1 MRDGG
6 TVPMLEERP
15 LLMLMDGHAMVHR
28 AWHAIRTPLNVSST
42 GEEVRAVYGF
52 LNTFLRSLGD
62 WNPTHCAIAFDL
74 PGPTFRHR
82 QFREYKAHRPP
93 SPPELRGQF
102 GRIRKLMEAFG
113 VPIFDM
119 DGYEADDILGAL
131 CLQSEQQEMEAL
143 ILTGDTDTLQL
154 VSPWVRV
161 LLGHGVQGRTVYDV
175 PAVRERYGGLG
186 PEAIPDIKALEGDT
200 SDNIPGVP
208 GVGAKTAIRLLTEFG
223 SVEGIYD
230 NLSKIR
236 PPRLQKL
243 LTENRDLALQ
253 GKALTT
259 IVRDTPVT
267 LDLEAARFWS
277 YERSAVVDLLRELE
291 FFTVVP
297 RIPFPGADSQ
307 IAMDLTGEAR
317 DDQVETDYT
326 VVDTESA
333 LDEMIDALDTP
344 SGFSFDTETTT
355 LSPTDSDI
363 VGISFSN
370 APGRAWYVPVRHAE
384 GEQLPLEDVMARTR
398 PLFEGGLP
406 KSAHNANYDLTV
418 LSRHGITVRN
428 LSFDSML
435 AAHVSGTKSIGLK
448 ALALDRLNEEMKQIT
463 DLIGTGRKQLTMDR
477 VPISDTADYACA
489 DADFTQRLVAVLGD
503 ELETKGIRELFD
515 EVEMPLVPVLVRMQ
529 LDGVSLDVPMLERL
543 SQGLRDR
550 MARIEARMYETVG
563 HEFNL
568 NSSQQLSDVL
578 FKEFRLPPTKRRQ
591 KGFSTDASSLEGL
604 KALIERGEAE
614 GVDPRSPQVLDN
626 ILEYRQ
632 IAKIKS
638 TYADSLPALVNPRTG
653 RVHTSYNQTGS
664 ATGRVSSNDP
674 NVQNI
679 PVRTELGMRVRE
691 AFVAENAPEWTLL
704 GRGLLADRAAHP
716 GPHVPGP
723 GPSAGVPQRRGHP
736 RRDGVVRLRRSYR
749 RGDVR
754 YEARREDHEL
764 RRAVRPER
772 LRHQPPDRSRPGR
785 GRPVH
790 RDLLRHVSRH
800 SHLRRRD
807 EAAVPGGRVRRDAAG
822 QAALPAGDRLQ
833 ELPRPRRGRAR
844 GHQHAHPGHRRRH
857 HQDRDDPPPGA
868 HRLAGPGVPDDPAGA
883 RRTDLRGAAGASWRR

>member
-230 NLSKIR
+230 NLSEIR

-253 GKALTT
+253 GKTLTT

-297 RIPFPGADSQ
+297 PHPLPRSGLPD
-307 IAMDLTGEAR
+307 R
-317 DDQVETDYT
+317 DGPDRR
-326 VVDTESA
+326 S
-333 LDEMIDALDTP
+333 
-344 SGFSFDTETTT
+344 
-355 LSPTDSDI
+355 
-363 VGISFSN
+363 
-370 APGRAWYVPVRHAE
+370 PGR
-384 GEQLPLEDVMARTR
+384 Q
-398 PLFEGGLP
+398 
-406 KSAHNANYDLTV
+406 
-418 LSRHGITVRN
+418 SR
-428 LSFDSML
+428 
-435 AAHVSGTKSIGLK
+435 
-448 ALALDRLNEEMKQIT
+448 DRL
-463 DLIGTGRKQLTMDR
+463 
-477 VPISDTADYACA
+477 
-489 DADFTQRLVAVLGD
+489 
-503 ELETKGIRELFD
+503 
-515 EVEMPLVPVLVRMQ
+515 
-529 LDGVSLDVPMLERL
+529 
-543 SQGLRDR
+543 
-550 MARIEARMYETVG
+550 
-563 HEFNL
+563 H
-568 NSSQQLSDVL
+568 
-578 FKEFRLPPTKRRQ
+578 
-591 KGFSTDASSLEGL
+591 
-604 KALIERGEAE
+604 
-614 GVDPRSPQVLDN
+614 
-626 ILEYRQ
+626 
-632 IAKIKS
+632 
-638 TYADSLPALVNPRTG
+638 
-653 RVHTSYNQTGS
+653 
-664 ATGRVSSNDP
+664 
-674 NVQNI
+674 
-679 PVRTELGMRVRE
+679 
-691 AFVAENAPEWTLL
+691 
-704 GRGLLADRAAHP
+704 
-716 GPHVPGP
+716 
-723 GPSAGVPQRRGHP
+723 
-736 RRDGVVRLRRSYR
+736 
-749 RGDVR
+749 
-754 YEARREDHEL
+754 
-764 RRAVRPER
+764 
-772 LRHQPPDRSRPGR
+772 
-785 GRPVH
+785 
-790 RDLLRHVSRH
+790 
-800 SHLRRRD
+800 
-807 EAAVPGGRVRRDAAG
+807 GGRYR
-822 QAALPAGDRLQ
+822 
-833 ELPRPRRGRAR
+833 ERAR
-844 GHQHAHPGHRRRH
+844 
-857 HQDRDDPPPGA
+857 
-868 HRLAGPGVPDDPAGA
+868 
-883 RRTDLRGAAGASWRR
+883 